1 MTISEHERVI
11 LTTDLPQ
18 HRLATGDVGT
28 VVHVYE
34 DAAAFEVEFI
44 ALDGATIAIV
54 TVDKQQ
60 VRKILAREI
69 THARQV
75 A

>member
-1 MTISEHERVI
+1 MTIKEHERVI
-11 LTTDLPQ
+11 LTMDLPL
-18 HRLATGDVGT
+18 HRLAAGDVGT
-28 VVHVYE
+28 VIHVYD
-34 DAAAFEVEFI
+34 DAAAFEVEFV
-44 ALDGATIAIV
+44 ALDGATIAIT